1 MLETIVAR
9 QVVFYI
15 VGAIAAIGIIAKLVA
30 GISLKRLVRASSN
43 MSKSNHAL
51 MRLVRAKFEHACM
64 VSDKVQNVR
73 AFVEKYVFEY
83 RVIGLRLHS
92 WRQLEKATIWIYG
105 IVSAVGAG
113 LEYYVNG
120 VGDVLYQY
128 AIVGAVGIVVLF
140 LLHITTDERYQ
151 LEAAKMYMVDFLEN
165 TYAHRYEKTNQ
176 KEIQVTVQKAEEDSG
191 GRQAVS
197 PQKAPVR
204 EPDTRQVTPMEAPG
218 AAPHLT
224 PGDKDSEPP
233 QRSDEPQPV
242 RTPAQRQEFADAEA
256 QGRQYAE
263 AQGRQYARAQEAGQ
277 AFARVPGQQNARGQA
292 LGQSQQF
299 ARVQG
304 QRQDPQPAG
313 EHGQGTVQTGKARVQ
328 EPAMQMKV
336 RVQEA
341 QPEPLAQAVAS
352 PYTQSVGVP
361 QNASSYG
368 DAGKARPG
376 VDSASG
382 MPEYQ
387 TAGPEAQNGYG
398 QMKDEFSGQEF
409 QKEAKIREILE
420 EFLA

>member
-176 KEIQVTVQKAEEDSG
+176 KEIQVTVQKAEEDSR
-191 GRQAVS
+191 GRQVAS

-218 AAPHLT
+218 AAPHLA
-224 PGDKDSEPP
+224 PGETNSEPP

-242 RTPAQRQEFADAEA
+242 RTPVQRQEFAGAEA
-256 QGRQYAE
+256 QGQQYAE
-263 AQGRQYARAQEAGQ
+263 VQGQQYARAQETGQ
-277 AFARVPGQQNARGQA
+277 A
-292 LGQSQQF
+292 F

-304 QRQDPQPAG
+304 QRQAVQSAG
-313 EHGQGTVQTGKARVQ
+313 GHGQSAVQSGKARVQ
-328 EPAMQMKV
+328 ESAMQMKV

-341 QPEPLAQAVAS
+341 QPEPLTQAAAS

-382 MPEYQ
+382 MSEYQ
-387 TAGPEAQNGYG
+387 TAGPEAQDGYG

>member
-9 QVVFYI
+9 QVVFYV

-43 MSKSNHAL
+43 MSKSNHVL

-120 VGDVLYQY
+120 PGDVLYQY

-176 KEIQVTVQKAEEDSG
+176 KEIQVTVQKAEEENRG
-191 GRQAVS
+191 GQAVE

-218 AAPHLT
+218 AGSRVGVGET
-224 PGDKDSEPP
+224 DSEPP
-233 QRSDEPQPV
+233 QRQEEPQPS
-242 RTPAQRQEFADAEA
+242 RTPAQRQQFAHVEEPEQQYTETQGQPYVRA
-256 QGRQYAE
+256 QGER
-263 AQGRQYARAQEAGQ
+263 
-277 AFARVPGQQNARGQA
+277 P
-292 LGQSQQF
+292 QF
-299 ARVQG
+299 ARPQG
-304 QRQDPQPAG
+304 QRQAPQAG
-313 EHGQGTVQTGKARVQ
+313 GAYAQGAVQSGKARAQ

-341 QPEPLAQAVAS
+341 KQEPLAQAVAS
-352 PYTQSVGVP
+352 PYAQPVGVP

-368 DAGKARPG
+368 DTGKARPG

-387 TAGPEAQNGYG
+387 AAGPEAQNGYG
-398 QMKDEFSGQEF
+398 QTKDEYSSQEF
-409 QKEAKIREILE
+409 EKEAKIREILE

>member
-105 IVSAVGAG
+105 IVCAVGAG
-113 LEYYVNG
+113 LEYSVNG
-120 VGDVLYQY
+120 VGDTLYQY
-128 AIVGAVGIVVLF
+128 AIVGAAGIVVLF

-151 LEAAKMYMVDFLEN
+151 IEAAKMYMVDFLEN

-176 KEIQVTVQKAEEDSG
+176 KEIQVTVQRSEEDKAVG
-191 GRQAVS
+191 QAGIS
-197 PQKAPVR
+197 RKAPVK
-204 EPDTRQVTPMEAPG
+204 EPDMQPVTPLEVPGDGSRIAPG
-218 AAPHLT
+218 ES
-224 PGDKDSEPP
+224 DSEPVQP
-233 QRSDEPQPV
+233 RPLEEPQPM
-242 RTPAQRQEFADAEA
+242 RTPVQSQE
-256 QGRQYAE
+256 YARGQMQE
-263 AQGRQYARAQEAGQ
+263 QNQQYARVQAQGQNQQQARAQVQRQNQQQAGVQAQE
-277 AFARVPGQQNARGQA
+277 
-292 LGQSQQF
+292 QSQQQMKVR
-299 ARVQG
+299 A
-304 QRQDPQPAG
+304 
-313 EHGQGTVQTGKARVQ
+313 Q
-328 EPAMQMKV
+328 EPAVQMKV
-336 RVQEA
+336 RVQE
-341 QPEPLAQAVAS
+341 QQEPLAQAVTNPFVRAA
-352 PYTQSVGVP
+352 GVP
-361 QNASSYG
+361 QNASAYG
-368 DAGKARPG
+368 DAGKAQPG
-376 VDSASG
+376 VGSASEL
-382 MPEYQ
+382 PVYQ
-387 TAGPEAQNGYG
+387 AAGTEAQSGYG
-398 QMKDEFSGQEF
+398 QMKDEYSGQEF